1 MRDNGTIVKEN
12 SFIVTTFI
20 DECTEIALR
29 RHVQH
34 NCDTLKDRSNQETIL
49 VEITKPEIMFL

>member
-29 RHVQH
+29 QHVQH
-34 NCDTLKDRSNQETIL
+34 NCDTLKDRPNQETIL